1 VTSPGTVR
9 RSRRLV
15 ERNLL
20 VYRRAPVIILTG
32 IVEPFLYL
40 GSIGVGVG
48 RLVGDIGGVPYAR
61 YVAPAL
67 LASTAM
73 NGAIYDST
81 FNIYF
86 KLKIARTYDA
96 VLSTPLGVRDVT
108 IGEITWALLRG
119 GSYAALFLL
128 AMAITG
134 LVRSPWAL
142 LALPAALLIGF
153 AFAAVGMAAT
163 AFMRGF
169 ADFDLVPLIT
179 LPLFLFSATFYP
191 LSTYPA
197 ALQWVVRL
205 TPLYHG
211 VVLERA
217 LSLGQV
223 GPGLVGHVAYLV
235 VMGLLGLAVA
245 TRKLGRL
252 LLRSLWVP
260 GRA

>member
-1 VTSPGTVR
+1 
-9 RSRRLV
+9 
-15 ERNLL
+15 
-20 VYRRAPVIILTG
+20 
-32 IVEPFLYL
+32 
-40 GSIGVGVG
+40 
-48 RLVGDIGGVPYAR
+48 
-61 YVAPAL
+61 
-67 LASTAM
+67 
-73 NGAIYDST
+73 
-81 FNIYF
+81 
-86 KLKIARTYDA
+86 
-96 VLSTPLGVRDVT
+96 
-108 IGEITWALLRG
+108 
-119 GSYAALFLL
+119 
-128 AMAITG
+128 
-134 LVRSPWAL
+134 
-142 LALPAALLIGF
+142 
-153 AFAAVGMAAT
+153 MAAT

-252 LLRSLWVP
+252 LLR
-260 GRA
+260 

>member
-1 VTSPGTVR
+1 MTSPGTVR

-67 LASTAM
+67 LASAAM

-119 GSYAALFLL
+119 GSYAACSCWPW
-128 AMAITG
+128 
-134 LVRSPWAL
+134 RSPVWCD
-142 LALPAALLIGF
+142 P
-153 AFAAVGMAAT
+153 
-163 AFMRGF
+163 
-169 ADFDLVPLIT
+169 
-179 LPLFLFSATFYP
+179 
-191 LSTYPA
+191 
-197 ALQWVVRL
+197 
-205 TPLYHG
+205 
-211 VVLERA
+211 
-217 LSLGQV
+217 
-223 GPGLVGHVAYLV
+223 
-235 VMGLLGLAVA
+235 
-245 TRKLGRL
+245 
-252 LLRSLWVP
+252 P
-260 GRA
+260 GRCWRSPRRC

>member
-1 VTSPGTVR
+1 
-9 RSRRLV
+9 
-15 ERNLL
+15 
-20 VYRRAPVIILTG
+20 
-32 IVEPFLYL
+32 
-40 GSIGVGVG
+40 
-48 RLVGDIGGVPYAR
+48 
-61 YVAPAL
+61 
-67 LASTAM
+67 M
-73 NGAIYDST
+73 
-81 FNIYF
+81 
-86 KLKIARTYDA
+86 
-96 VLSTPLGVRDVT
+96 
-108 IGEITWALLRG
+108 
-119 GSYAALFLL
+119 
-128 AMAITG
+128 
-134 LVRSPWAL
+134 RSPWAL